1 MYNICQIYMY
11 NNNICMICIYIYILC
26 RIFIYIYIHISYM
39 HINLQKILKLK
50 LLRVVF
56 VNYSSNY
63 WVVDKGFS

>member
-1 MYNICQIYMY
+1 MIYVY
-11 NNNICMICIYIYILC
+11 
-26 RIFIYIYIHISYM
+26 IFIMQNFYLYIYIHTYISYM

-63 WVVDKGFS
+63 WVVDKGFFLILTLYGP